1 MIERSRIEL
10 RFGGKSDNVAIPVPL
25 VDRGKGD
32 PRNILGVI
40 VDILEENDQY
50 EIAVKADF

>member
-32 PRNILGVI
+32 PRNILGVV
-40 VDILEENDQY
+40 VDRLKKKNQWG
-50 EIAVKADF
+50 ARFP